1 MDKVDAIGAANALAK
16 QSDADVFLL
25 NAPFELGVDRI
36 VVRAVSERR
45 RRKNVILILVTE
57 GGDAAVAYRISRIF
71 QAQYE
76 RFTAIVS
83 GWCKSAGTLCVL
95 GANEIA
101 FGEFGELGPLDVQY
115 LKKDEISEVASGL
128 DVSEALNKLQ
138 SHAFRVFEKSMLGII
153 QRSGGQV
160 SFKLAAEIA
169 AKMAI
174 GVCEPLYRQIDPV
187 ILGDL
192 ERGMT
197 IAKDYGKR
205 LLVKGKNST
214 HDQLVALAESYPS
227 HGFVI
232 DLREAENLFDNVRPC
247 SEFER
252 KLLNAL
258 QEVVIDPGPQPV
270 ATYLSAEAGEKDE
283 IAEGVPHDQAPKS
296 AHDAGGAG
304 SDAGNSEGTD
314 TASASGTEL

>member
-1 MDKVDAIGAANALAK
+1 MEKVDVIGAANALAE
-16 QSDADVFLL
+16 QTDADVFLL

-45 RRKNVILILVTE
+45 RRKNVVLILVTE
-57 GGDAAVAYRISRIF
+57 GGDAAVAYRISRVF

-83 GWCKSAGTLCVL
+83 GWCKSAGTLCVV

-160 SFKLAAEIA
+160 SFKLAAEVA
-169 AKMAI
+169 AKMAV

-192 ERGMT
+192 ERSMT

-205 LLVKGKNST
+205 LLVKGKNSS
-214 HDQLVALAESYPS
+214 HDQLAALAESYPS

-232 DLREAENLFDNVRPC
+232 DLREAENLFNNVRPC
-247 SEFER
+247 SESEC

-258 QEVVIDPGPQPV
+258 QEVVINPRPQPV
-270 ATYLSAEAGEKDE
+270 ATYLSAEAGERDE
-283 IAEGVPHDQAPKS
+283 IAEGVPHAQAPKS
-296 AHDAGGAG
+296 ANDAGGEG
-304 SDAGNSEGTD
+304 SDAGNSEGAG
-314 TASASGTEL
+314 TASASGSE